1 MKICYI
7 VAMRAEAKP
16 FIEHF
21 GVKEVPG
28 FFDPLPCQLYK
39 TELPAAAHPQASEA
53 ERNTADDPQNH
64 ILPSSPSGGRAGD
77 GGQLFVVLNGAQH
90 DSDLVGCEATAV
102 ATVAAI
108 QKIQP
113 DLVINSGTCGAFE
126 CNGAKIGDVYLGNAV
141 MFHDRRVPGDD
152 AWGTQALGNY
162 PVWEGTKALA
172 EQLGLKLGKVTTG
185 SSLDMQPCDEQI
197 IRENH
202 GELKDMEGAA
212 VAFVCSLY
220 KVPILFVKSVTDLCD
235 NTADTF
241 ETFSK
246 NLAMASEELRKANVK
261 IIETL
266 AHNF

>member
-16 FIEHF
+16 FIEHY
-21 GVKEVPG
+21 GVELQEG
-28 FFDPLPCQLYK
+28 FFAPLPCICYRSLLGDD
-39 TELPAAAHPQASEA
+39 ELW
-53 ERNTADDPQNH
+53 
-64 ILPSSPSGGRAGD
+64 
-77 GGQLFVVLNGAQH
+77 VVLNGEQH
-90 DSDLVGCEATAV
+90 GSDLVGCEAASV
-102 ATVAAI
+102 ATLAAI
-108 QKIQP
+108 QKIDP

-126 CNGAKIGDVYLGNAV
+126 RNGAKIGDVYLGSGV

-162 PVWEGTKALA
+162 PVWDGAASLA
-172 EQLGLKLGKVTTG
+172 EELGLKLGKVTTG
-185 SSLDMQPCDEQI
+185 SSLDMQPCDEAI

-220 KVPILFVKSVTDLCD
+220 TKPVLFVKSVTDLCD
-235 NTADTF
+235 NTADTY
-241 ETFSK
+241 ETFSA

-261 IIETL
+261 VIEALFDNHSNLPEL
-266 AHNF
+266 A